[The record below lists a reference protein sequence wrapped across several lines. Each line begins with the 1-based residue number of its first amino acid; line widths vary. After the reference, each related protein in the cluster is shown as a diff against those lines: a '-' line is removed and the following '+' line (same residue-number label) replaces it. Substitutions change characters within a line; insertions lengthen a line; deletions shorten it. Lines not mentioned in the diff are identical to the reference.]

1 MFIAAL
7 FTIAKTWKQPTCPS
21 TDEWVK
27 KMWYV
32 SMMEYYSAMKMK
44 KNYAI

>member
-1 MFIAAL
+1 MYQSQDIKA
-7 FTIAKTWKQPTCPS
+7 TYMSS

-27 KMWYV
+27 KMWYG

-44 KNYAI
+44 KTMQFEEM